1 MIGRLSSFSGPL
13 SSFFSPNVATSN
25 LNLKLYLDSLD
36 YDFYGKTFSF
46 DSVNSSGVTF
56 SSNSVTSDGGGGWAT
71 YTRSVESYN
80 GPVKLKFKKGAV
92 SGALMCGLSD
102 ITDGGTYTNIN
113 FGFYLQSDN
122 LVTIVENQSNLSNTI
137 PFYQI
142 YEIAG
147 TYTTSTVYS
156 IVFDG
161 IRVRYYIDDVLVYTS
176 YSSPMV
182 TPLYLFAT
190 FLNNAGISLTN
201 VEFGSLSPIWNDSSG
216 NNNDFNLINS
226 PKYSNG
232 SFHFNDGLT
241 QSAHGDDLGTLNQFT
256 VDTWFKLNSLPSVGE
271 NPQIIIN
278 TFDGGHPYINFAIG
292 FLNGPPIGNG
302 WDGKISGGFFTD
314 FPNYWKYTDGFTP
327 EIDTWYNVTLTY
339 DEVDLKLYLDG
350 TLYSSASCTASAIS
364 SGLGI
369 DIGKRWDIPDF
380 TDRGI
385 DVVKIWDGALSS
397 TQILNNYNSIS
408 PRYLFATASILLD
421 GSSAIEVPRGNDFA
435 LGTTYT
441 IEFWSKAATSSTA
454 GQIFTVMAQRD
465 GGSNIDIFYQNGDL
479 IIRNGVTVTAEPT
492 PGVWTHVAI
501 VSDNTTLSVYYNGL
515 TQSVSG
521 SGGNM
526 IDNKLP
532 LAIGSRGPYNNFQ
545 YFNGSLWGIRINNT
559 IVYTTN
565 FNPYDVAFPPTN
577 IPGTVLLINEYAVS
591 TGNFIDSSYN
601 KTLVNKGATHSTDVP
616 MKYRYLRW
624 LMTQTTGA
632 DNFAAIQACDLVLL
646 YNGATVSWGP
656 SASATN
662 PDGGSTP
669 TEQAD
674 KLLDYNINTKWC
686 DLSFGT
692 TSFGTSSVY
701 IDNVNPIFFNSYYYV
716 TGNDSPDRDP
726 VSWTLA
732 VSNDNS
738 SWSIIDTQSNVGITS
753 SRQTNTQI
761 FYIV

>member
-1 MIGRLSSFSGPL
+1 
-13 SSFFSPNVATSN
+13 
-25 LNLKLYLDSLD
+25 
-36 YDFYGKTFSF
+36 
-46 DSVNSSGVTF
+46 
-56 SSNSVTSDGGGGWAT
+56 
-71 YTRSVESYN
+71 
-80 GPVKLKFKKGAV
+80 
-92 SGALMCGLSD
+92 
-102 ITDGGTYTNIN
+102 
-113 FGFYLQSDN
+113 
-122 LVTIVENQSNLSNTI
+122 
-137 PFYQI
+137 
-142 YEIAG
+142 
-147 TYTTSTVYS
+147 
-156 IVFDG
+156 
-161 IRVRYYIDDVLVYTS
+161 
-176 YSSPMV
+176 
-182 TPLYLFAT
+182 
-190 FLNNAGISLTN
+190 
-201 VEFGSLSPIWNDSSG
+201 
-216 NNNDFNLINS
+216 
-226 PKYSNG
+226 
-232 SFHFNDGLT
+232 
-241 QSAHGDDLGTLNQFT
+241 
-256 VDTWFKLNSLPSVGE
+256 
-271 NPQIIIN
+271 
-278 TFDGGHPYINFAIG
+278 
-292 FLNGPPIGNG
+292 
-302 WDGKISGGFFTD
+302 
-314 FPNYWKYTDGFTP
+314 
-327 EIDTWYNVTLTY
+327 
-339 DEVDLKLYLDG
+339 
-350 TLYSSASCTASAIS
+350 
-364 SGLGI
+364 
-369 DIGKRWDIPDF
+369 
-380 TDRGI
+380 
-385 DVVKIWDGALSS
+385 
-397 TQILNNYNSIS
+397 
-408 PRYLFATASILLD
+408 
-421 GSSAIEVPRGNDFA
+421 
-435 LGTTYT
+435 
-441 IEFWSKAATSSTA
+441 
-454 GQIFTVMAQRD
+454 MAQRD
-465 GGSNIDIFYQNGDL
+465 GGSNIDIFYQSGNL
-479 IIRNGVTVTAEPT
+479 VIRNGVTVTAEP
-492 PGVWTHVAI
+492 PAGVWTHVAI
-501 VSDNTTLSVYYNGL
+501 VSDNTALSVYYNGL

-559 IVYTTN
+559 VVYTTN

-692 TSFGTSSVY
+692 TSFGTSTVY
-701 IDNVNPIFFNSYYYV
+701 IDNVNPIVFNSYYYV
-716 TGNDSPDRDP
+716 TGNDSPYRDP